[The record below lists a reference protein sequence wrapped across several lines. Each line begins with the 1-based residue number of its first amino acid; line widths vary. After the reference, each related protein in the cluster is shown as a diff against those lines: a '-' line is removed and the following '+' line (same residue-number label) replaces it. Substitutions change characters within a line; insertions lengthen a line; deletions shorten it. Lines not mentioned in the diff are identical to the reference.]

1 GALLLPFLQL
11 FCVFVLIFIIIYVFT
26 WSELKPTMCKI
37 LTSHLKCGE
46 SMKTSPAPQSSNSPD
61 EQEIESLVEMME
73 WPEPPAPINF
83 QASTSPNTTDFYLLT
98 PASSHHVG
106 DHVKVLIMARDHRG
120 HPKTYGGDY
129 FKAKLHSQSLKAAVT
144 GSVTDHRNGTY
155 TASFLLLWPGTV
167 SISIVLIH
175 SSEAI
180 SILREKRENRYFADN
195 GTTAEVECNV
205 IPPSNNVCTYHDQ
218 GTSERWYC
226 THPLNLPCTAYIDHS
241 AGSLRKI
248 YTPTELQYFF
258 REQWII
264 IKCYGFQ
271 YPSSSFPSWLVTLPG
286 PCTPG
291 LMNLDP
297 SGFFYQDVW
306 ISRSCRNR
314 PFPDSVSASSCLHGR
329 VLYMFGDST
338 LRQWWEYLVNFIP
351 SVPSIPDHTYMTPH
365 LSHHSYTI
373 LFICDLHY
381 IANELDAFGGG
392 HELPVILINC
402 NAHLIPFPIRVYIRR
417 IQTIRDAVV
426 RLLKRSPKTQVFIK
440 SGNTGYLYAHG
451 SDWLSFQ
458 LDTVMR
464 LMFSGLPVTILDTW
478 QMTSCH
484 YLPTQLHPA
493 KILVKNEVD
502 LMLSFLCPQ

>member
-1 GALLLPFLQL
+1 
-11 FCVFVLIFIIIYVFT
+11 
-26 WSELKPTMCKI
+26 MCKI

-248 YTPTELQYFF
+248 YTPTDAQSCLYRLSRYKPEKEHKILS
-258 REQWII
+258 RVKPIT
-264 IKCYGFQ
+264 
-271 YPSSSFPSWLVTLPG
+271 VLPRSNERG

-351 SVPSIPDHTYMTPH
+351 SLQKLDLHVSNIAGPLLAVDAVKGILLQWRAHQKP
-365 LSHHSYTI
+365 LSMNRTRVQ
-373 LFICDLHY
+373 DLHY

>member
-1 GALLLPFLQL
+1 SGTESSDSVSIQ
-11 FCVFVLIFIIIYVFT
+11 IIYVFT

-258 REQWII
+258 S
-264 IKCYGFQ
+264 IKNAIHSIAILKG
-271 YPSSSFPSWLVTLPG
+271 SLILTSVS
-286 PCTPG
+286 

-351 SVPSIPDHTYMTPH
+351 CDNIAGPLLAVDAVKGILLQWRAHQKP
-365 LSHHSYTI
+365 LSMNRTRVQ
-373 LFICDLHY
+373 DLHY